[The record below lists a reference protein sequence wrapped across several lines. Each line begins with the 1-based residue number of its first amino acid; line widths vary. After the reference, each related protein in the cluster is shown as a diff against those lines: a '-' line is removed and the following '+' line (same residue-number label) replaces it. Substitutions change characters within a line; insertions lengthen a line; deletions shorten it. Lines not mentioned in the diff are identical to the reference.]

1 MHTSRIVTG
10 RIIEIHAE
18 RVLTQQGDTISTF
31 HPRYYK
37 LPEAERWV
45 PPECDLNE
53 EPVIEIGS
61 KDGVQPPRRRW
72 NTRLPWFSLQKKSA
86 NRI

>member
-1 MHTSRIVTG
+1 MHNSRVVTG

-18 RVLTQQGDTISTF
+18 RVLTQQGETISTF

-37 LPEAERWV
+37 LPEAEIWG
-45 PPECDLNE
+45 PAECDLNE
-53 EPVIEIGS
+53 EPMIEIGN
-61 KDGVQPPRRRW
+61 KGGLQPSRRRW
-72 NTRLPWFSLQKKSA
+72 NNRLPWFSPQKKSA